1 MNTFQPLFDVHVVS
15 FYSDESE
22 HAHQGDGCTCFF
34 FSFLKLKLWL
44 NIGHY
49 RKRAHSLFFKA
60 DCLSVIKSFTV
71 INAEHAINN
80 NP

>member
-1 MNTFQPLFDVHVVS
+1 MYLF
-15 FYSDESE
+15 FL
-22 HAHQGDGCTCFF
+22 

-44 NIGHY
+44 NIEDY
-49 RKRAHSLFFKA
+49 RKRAYSLFFKA
-60 DCLSVIKSFTV
+60 DCLSVIKSFTI